1 MTQTNANL
9 QNLLTLKVAETLRQ
23 GVDLL
28 EKADD
33 STYTKVEKSAYADG
47 GAIGRH
53 FRHCLEFVNCF
64 LTGIENGR
72 VDYNRRERNHLLE
85 TNRKYAIAEYGRT
98 IQILENLTL
107 PEDGNALLVK
117 PEDTTDDEDYWCA
130 SSIERE
136 LDFLQSHTIHHY
148 ALIGFKL
155 RAFGFKLSAEFGV
168 APSTLRFWKG
178 QNSAAG

>member
-1 MTQTNANL
+1 MATNSNL
-9 QNLLTLKVAETLRQ
+9 QNILAQSVAEVLRQ

-28 EKADD
+28 GAIDD
-33 STYTKVEKSAYADG
+33 ALYTKSEKNQFADG
-47 GAIGRH
+47 GAVGGH

-72 VDYNRRERNHLLE
+72 VDYDRRERKSLLE
-85 TNRKYAIAEYGRT
+85 TNREYAIAEYTRT
-98 IQILENLTL
+98 IQILENLSF
-107 PEDGNALLVK
+107 PETANALVVK
-117 PEDTTDDEDYWCA
+117 PEDSAREEDFWCA

-155 RAFGFKLSAEFGV
+155 RAFGFQLPAEFGV
-168 APSTLRFWKG
+168 APSTLRFWK
-178 QNSAAG
+178 QEKTAAG